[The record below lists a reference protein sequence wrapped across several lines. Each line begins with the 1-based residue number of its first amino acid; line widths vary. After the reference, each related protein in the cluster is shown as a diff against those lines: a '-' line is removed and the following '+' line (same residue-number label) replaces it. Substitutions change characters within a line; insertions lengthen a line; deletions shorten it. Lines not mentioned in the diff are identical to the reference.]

1 MERTRRI
8 KRLLFHVEGETEEEF
23 VNDVLAP
30 HLYARGFESVRA
42 RSIGHAHRRARR
54 GGIVAWSAVRREIV
68 DRLKEDRG
76 CAATTMVDYY
86 GLPTR
91 WPGRAAAAGTPANK
105 AGIIET
111 ALLADL
117 RRAMGARFDPARFVP
132 YVAMH
137 EFEAMLFS
145 DCRQFAHGVNEPG
158 LAPKFQAIRD
168 SFATPEEIDDSP
180 DTAPSKRIEKLIPGY
195 RKPLSG
201 TLAAQA
207 IGLPR
212 IRSECP
218 HVSDW
223 LGRLE
228 SLP

>member
-1 MERTRRI
+1 M
-8 KRLLFHVEGETEEEF
+8 KRLLVHVEGQTEEQF
-23 VNDVLAP
+23 VNEILAP
-30 HLYARGFESVRA
+30 HLSDCGFESVGVRLIGDA
-42 RSIGHAHRRARR
+42 RQHPRR
-54 GGIVAWSAVRREIV
+54 GGIVPWRVARRGISHHLRRDPES
-68 DRLKEDRG
+68 
-76 CAATTMVDYY
+76 AATTMVDYY

-91 WPGRAAAAGTPANK
+91 WPGRAAAAVAAANK
-105 AGIIET
+105 AGIIES

-117 RRAMGARFDPARFVP
+117 TGKMGARFDPARFVP
-132 YVAMH
+132 YIAMH

-145 DCRQFAHGVNEPG
+145 DCRQFARGVSEPD

-180 DTAPSKRIEKLIPGY
+180 DTAPSKQIEKLIPGY

-218 HVSDW
+218 HFSDW
-223 LGRLE
+223 LDRLE
-228 SLP
+228 RLP

>member
-1 MERTRRI
+1 MVGIRR
-8 KRLLFHVEGETEEEF
+8 LFVHVEGHTEEQF
-23 VNDVLAP
+23 VNEILAP
-30 HLYARGFESVRA
+30 HLYGCGFYLVGARLIGNA
-42 RSIGHAHRRARR
+42 RQRKRR
-54 GGIVAWSAVRREIV
+54 GGILPWSAVRREIV

-76 CAATTMVDYY
+76 CAVTTMVDYY
-86 GLPTR
+86 GLPTD
-91 WPGRAAAAGTPANK
+91 WPGRAAAAAAPANK
-105 AGIIET
+105 AGIIEN

-117 RRAMGARFDPARFVP
+117 RGAMGARFDPARFVP
-132 YVAMH
+132 YIAMH

-145 DCRQFAHGVNEPG
+145 DCWQFAQGVNEPG
-158 LAPKFQAIRD
+158 LAPKFQAIRN

-195 RKPLSG
+195 RKPVSG
-201 TLAAQA
+201 LLAAQA

-218 HVSDW
+218 HFADW

-228 SLP
+228 RLP